1 MKNINKNITTLL
13 LGIFLVTS
21 FIACDEGGELDP
33 GVSSTVDFAGDWF
46 LIGYF
51 PDGTEAYGGGY
62 HTYTLYNTSD
72 DNGDFWI
79 DDHGEFFEIKTKVSS
94 NANALTFSGE
104 ANAPELVTGG
114 TVTVSSGRLI
124 KDAGSASVSKTV
136 VDSIYFE
143 AEFDWD
149 PGTLYQFAGH
159 KRTGFLEDEH

>member
-1 MKNINKNITTLL
+1 MKTLKKNITSFLL
-13 LGIFLVTS
+13 SLFLITS
-21 FIACDEGGELDP
+21 FVACDEGGNPDP
-33 GVSSTVDFAGDWF
+33 GATSTVEFAGDWF

-62 HTYTLYNTSD
+62 HTYSVYNTAA

-79 DDHGEFFEIKTKVSS
+79 DDHGDFFEIKTRVTS
-94 NANALTFSGE
+94 NGLTFAGE

-114 TVTVSSGRLI
+114 TVTVTNGKLI
-124 KDAGSASVSKTV
+124 KDGGRGSGSRTV
-136 VDSIYFE
+136 VDSLYFE

-149 PGTLYQFAGH
+149 PGVVYQFAGH

>member
-1 MKNINKNITTLL
+1 MKNINKTITTLI

-33 GVSSTVDFAGDWF
+33 GVTSTVEFAGDWY

-51 PDGTEAYGGGY
+51 PDGSEAYGGGY
-62 HTYTLYNTSD
+62 HTYTVYNTAD

-79 DDHGEFFEIKTKVSS
+79 DDHGDFFEIKTKVSS
-94 NANALTFSGE
+94 NGLNFAGE
-104 ANAPELVTGG
+104 ANAPELITDG
-114 TVTVSSGRLI
+114 TVTVTGGKLIKEGGKSSG
-124 KDAGSASVSKTV
+124 SNTV
-136 VDSIYFE
+136 VDSLYFE

-149 PGTLYQFAGH
+149 PGTVYQFAGH